1 MPQSKILYLDL
12 ESFSATPITH
22 GTHVYAANAE
32 ILLLAYAV
40 DDGEVK
46 VIEQPNDELTQLLL
60 DNTVVIVAHN
70 AQFDRTVLRH
80 AWQFETDISR
90 WHCTMAQ
97 ALAHSLPG
105 SLGDLC
111 QLYHLSEDQAKTKD
125 GKRLI
130 QLFCKPQPANR
141 KIERATKETHPED
154 WDAFRHYAA
163 QDIVSMRE
171 LHARMPKWNYQKE
184 ELELWH
190 LDQRINDRGVAVD
203 MDLVNGA
210 LTAVA
215 QEKKRLSKEANDM
228 TGGAV
233 SSTNQRDAVL
243 EYVLKTHGVT
253 LPDLK
258 TSTIERRIN
267 DPDLPEPVRE
277 LLRVRL
283 AASMS
288 STAKFEKFEKCT
300 SADGRLRGTLQYCGA
315 SRTGRWAGRL
325 VQLQN
330 MPRGSVSG
338 GELDAGIEALKQG
351 CADLIA
357 PDVNKLAS
365 SVLRGCIVAPPGM
378 KLVVSD
384 LSNIEGRVAAWTA
397 EQEWKV
403 QAFKDFDAGNGA
415 DLYKLAY
422 SKSFSVPVD
431 SVTKEQ
437 RQLGKIQE
445 LALGYGGSVGAFT
458 AFANIYGVDLE
469 AMAEQIY
476 PTLPD
481 DYVEKSI
488 FWFNQLRKNG
498 QNTYGLSRDVF
509 VACDGIKRAWRDAHP
524 KVVKLWELLQ
534 NGVTRAIENR
544 NKIVEVKRLRIV
556 CTKTWLR
563 IKLPSGRCLCY
574 PSPRIEQ
581 EQICYS
587 GIDQYT
593 RKWGRIRTYGGK
605 IFENVCQA
613 IARDVLAHGLAV
625 AETSGYAVVSSVHD
639 ELITECPDT
648 DSYGP
653 LELSAFLA
661 LEPPWA
667 KGMPLA
673 AAGYEAYRYR
683 KD

>member
-1 MPQSKILYLDL
+1 MYDPKILYLDL

-40 DDGEVK
+40 NDGAVK

-315 SRTGRWAGRL
+315 SRTGRWCLAEGSLIL
-325 VQLQN
+325 VKTVL
-330 MPRGSVSG
+330 
-338 GELDAGIEALKQG
+338 GEVKEVPIEKVAFDDLVWDG
-351 CADLIA
+351 CAW
-357 PDVNKLAS
+357 VEHE
-365 SVLRGCIVAPPGM
+365 G
-378 KLVVSD
+378 VVFSGEKQV
-384 LSNIEGRVAAWTA
+384 IEHDGVTATA
-397 EQEWKV
+397 EHIVFISDTE
-403 QAFKDFDAGNGA
+403 
-415 DLYKLAY
+415 
-422 SKSFSVPVD
+422 SMP
-431 SVTKEQ
+431 
-437 RQLGKIQE
+437 LG
-445 LALGYGGSVGAFT
+445 
-458 AFANIYGVDLE
+458 E
-469 AMAEQIY
+469 A
-476 PTLPD
+476 
-481 DYVEKSI
+481 
-488 FWFNQLRKNG
+488 
-498 QNTYGLSRDVF
+498 
-509 VACDGIKRAWRDAHP
+509 
-524 KVVKLWELLQ
+524 
-534 NGVTRAIENR
+534 
-544 NKIVEVKRLRIV
+544 KRLG
-556 CTKTWLR
+556 
-563 IKLPSGRCLCY
+563 LPIWRG
-574 PSPRIEQ
+574 
-581 EQICYS
+581 
-587 GIDQYT
+587 
-593 RKWGRIRTYGGK
+593 
-605 IFENVCQA
+605 N
-613 IARDVLAHGLAV
+613 
-625 AETSGYAVVSSVHD
+625 
-639 ELITECPDT
+639 
-648 DSYGP
+648 
-653 LELSAFLA
+653 
-661 LEPPWA
+661 
-667 KGMPLA
+667 
-673 AAGYEAYRYR
+673 
-683 KD
+683 